1 MRAAGRL
8 DSPAALPT
16 PVMPGRCARPFFVGL
31 ASMAEIIPFR
41 PRSDIAEEDQEIDLY
56 TAVDAAIRDLRE
68 ITERWGE
75 EAARL
80 QAEECRRML
89 ERAFDAAC

>member
-1 MRAAGRL
+1 
-8 DSPAALPT
+8 
-16 PVMPGRCARPFFVGL
+16 
-31 ASMAEIIPFR
+31 MAEIVQFR
-41 PRSDIAEEDQEIDLY
+41 SRAQRAEEFEEDGAAIDLF

-75 EAARL
+75 ESARL

-89 ERAFDAAC
+89 ERAFAAAD

>member
-1 MRAAGRL
+1 
-8 DSPAALPT
+8 
-16 PVMPGRCARPFFVGL
+16 
-31 ASMAEIIPFR
+31 MAEIIQFR
-41 PRSDIAEEDQEIDLY
+41 PKSEIAEDDEPIDIY
-56 TAVDAAIRDLRE
+56 TAVDAAIRDLKD

-89 ERAFDAAC
+89 ERAFDAGC